1 MQSDARRAHGFDGCA
16 GMPGDRG
23 RAAAPT
29 EAVVRVPAA
38 DALHEEVGPFTE
50 VSQLFFAYVWGW
62 LRRSITISYLR

>member
-38 DALHEEVGPFTE
+38 RDALHEEVGPFTE
-50 VSQLFFAYVWGW
+50 VSQLFFVYVWGRG
-62 LRRSITISYLR
+62 LATVCYEQ